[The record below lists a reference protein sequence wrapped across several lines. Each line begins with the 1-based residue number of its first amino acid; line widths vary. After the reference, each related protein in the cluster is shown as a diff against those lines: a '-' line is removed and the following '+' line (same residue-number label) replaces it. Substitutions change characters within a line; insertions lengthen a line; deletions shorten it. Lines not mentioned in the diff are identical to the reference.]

1 MITRIFIGF
10 LLIASLLGLLYA
22 DEHFTGAAE
31 KWLPLQHVPKGGILF
46 AASALIILPLLALEL
61 SRLLRAINP
70 DAPGFVW
77 TLSVALCAF
86 IVGCA
91 HLFQWIIVAW
101 LASNVLLLTLLPS
114 LIAALSK
121 KWFAAL
127 TGLGYWVLISVWIGW
142 LPSCWIDM
150 RSTLPAWALAWAV
163 LTVKSGDIG
172 AYFSGVALGKNR
184 MAAWVSPKK
193 SWEGL
198 AGGIFLSC
206 VVGAALTNALGQSI
220 LVGVAFGALAAVVG
234 MLGDLAESIL
244 KREALAKDS
253 GRILPGMGG
262 VFDVMDSLLPT
273 APLALWL
280 LAKSSAPV
288 V

>member
-22 DEHFTGAAE
+22 DEYFTGATA
-31 KWLPLQHVPKGGILF
+31 KLLPMQHIPAGGILF

-61 SRLLRAINP
+61 SRMLRAINP

-77 TLSVALCAF
+77 TLCVALCAF
-86 IVGCA
+86 IIGCE
-91 HLFQWIIVAW
+91 HLFHWVIIAW
-101 LASNVLLLTLLPS
+101 LAGNVLLLTLLPS

-121 KWFAAL
+121 KWFTAL

-142 LPSCWIDM
+142 LPSYWIDM

-172 AYFSGVALGKNR
+172 AYFTGVALGKNR

-198 AGGIFLSC
+198 AGAIILSC
-206 VVGAALTNALGQSI
+206 LVGAGLTYALGQSI
-220 LVGVAFGALAAVVG
+220 LVGVAFGALAAFIG

-262 VFDVMDSLLPT
+262 VFDVMDSLLAT
-273 APLALWL
+273 APLAVWL